1 VLRTIR
7 CLLLFTGKEFLLEWE
22 LLQISGVK
30 ISLILVLD
38 FISVLFFSTVIIIA
52 GRVFL
57 YRGSYMMIDIV
68 GHRFSWLVFSF
79 VVSICMLIF
88 RPNIIRVL
96 LGWDGLGVTSY
107 LLVNYYSRE
116 KRFNARMLTAL
127 TNRLGDIF
135 ILIFIGINCS
145 PGIFNIVAHSSC
157 TRLDYEWVVLIM
169 LAAITKRAQIPFS
182 AWLPAAIAAPTPVSA
197 LVHSSTL
204 VTAGVY
210 LLLRFN
216 LLLCNNMFVI
226 LMLGCITMVMAG
238 VSGLTESDMKK
249 IIALSTLSQLGVMF
263 FSVGLGEVFLRYFHL
278 ISHAYFKAIIFI
290 CAGAIIHRIGDYQDL
305 RKIGGGWYSNPF
317 IIRVILIGSIRLCGL
332 PFIRGFYSKDQ
343 ILEVIIISDLSLL
356 AIFFTCLA
364 TLITVVYSSRVALRL
379 FFLHHIGR
387 RLVSIRDSTKELIW
401 GNSILLIPSI
411 LGGYWLSGFLDTR
424 LIISTPLWLK
434 LAITTLVLM
443 SGAACFLQPISF
455 MTKFSA
461 SSFFNQMW
469 FLPWTFSVYT
479 TKSCRSYGK
488 LLLKVCD
495 KSWLGWILLEWL
507 VNYNSLS
514 YMSKITSSILIAGYM
529 LILVISGSGLF
540 ALVL

>member
-1 VLRTIR
+1 MLRTIR

-157 TRLDYEWVVLIM
+157 TRLDYGWVVLIM

-182 AWLPAAIAAPTPVSA
+182 AWLPAAMAAPTPVSA

-514 YMSKITSSILIAGYM
+514 YIPKITSSILIAGYM

>member
-1 VLRTIR
+1 MLRTIR

-157 TRLDYEWVVLIM
+157 TRLNYEWVVLIM

-356 AIFFTCLA
+356 AIFFTCFA

-455 MTKFSA
+455 MTKFST

-507 VNYNSLS
+507 VSYNSLS
-514 YMSKITSSILIAGYM
+514 YMSKIASSILIAGYM

>member
-1 VLRTIR
+1 MLRTIR

-157 TRLDYEWVVLIM
+157 TRLDYGWVVLIM

-182 AWLPAAIAAPTPVSA
+182 AWLPAAMAAPTPVSA

-455 MTKFSA
+455 MTKFST

-514 YMSKITSSILIAGYM
+514 YMSKIASSILIAGYM

>member
-1 VLRTIR
+1 MLRTIR

-57 YRGSYMMIDIV
+57 YRGSYMIIDMV

-182 AWLPAAIAAPTPVSA
+182 AWLPAAMAAPTPVSA

-507 VNYNSLS
+507 VNYNSLG
-514 YMSKITSSILIAGYM
+514 YMSKIASSILIAGYM
-529 LILVISGSGLF
+529 LILVISVSGLF

>member
-1 VLRTIR
+1 MLRTIR

-157 TRLDYEWVVLIM
+157 TRLNYEWVVLIM

-455 MTKFSA
+455 ITKFST

-507 VNYNSLS
+507 VSYNSLS
-514 YMSKITSSILIAGYM
+514 YMSKIASSILIAGYM

>member
-1 VLRTIR
+1 MLRTIR

-157 TRLDYEWVVLIM
+157 TRLDYGWVVLIM

-356 AIFFTCLA
+356 AIFFTCFA

-455 MTKFSA
+455 ITKFST

-507 VNYNSLS
+507 VSYNSLS
-514 YMSKITSSILIAGYM
+514 YMSKIASSILIAGYM

>member
-1 VLRTIR
+1 MLRTIR

-30 ISLILVLD
+30 ISLILILD

-157 TRLDYEWVVLIM
+157 TRLNYEWVVLIM

-182 AWLPAAIAAPTPVSA
+182 AWLPAAMAAPTPVSA

-455 MTKFSA
+455 ITKFST

-514 YMSKITSSILIAGYM
+514 YMSKIASSILIAGYM

>member
-30 ISLILVLD
+30 ISLILILD

-182 AWLPAAIAAPTPVSA
+182 AWLPAAMAAPTPVSA

-455 MTKFSA
+455 MTKFST

-507 VNYNSLS
+507 VNYNSLG
-514 YMSKITSSILIAGYM
+514 YISKIASSILIAGYI

>member
-1 VLRTIR
+1 MLRTIR

-30 ISLILVLD
+30 ISLILILD

-182 AWLPAAIAAPTPVSA
+182 AWLPAAMAAPTPVSA

-401 GNSILLIPSI
+401 GSSILLIPSI

-507 VNYNSLS
+507 VNYNSLG
-514 YMSKITSSILIAGYM
+514 YISKIASSILIAGYI
-529 LILVISGSGLF
+529 LILVISGFGLF

>member
-1 VLRTIR
+1 MLRTIR

-157 TRLDYEWVVLIM
+157 TRLDYGWVVLIM

-514 YMSKITSSILIAGYM
+514 YIPKITSSILIAGYM

>member
-1 VLRTIR
+1 MLRTIR

-157 TRLDYEWVVLIM
+157 TRLNYEWVVLIM

-455 MTKFSA
+455 MTKFST